1 MMYPFIILCG
11 GLATRLG
18 PIVAETPKCLLEV
31 NNKPFLYYQL
41 KYLEKSGAQDVYLS
55 VGHLSKIFYDFI
67 KNYKFKN
74 MSIKLVEDGP
84 SPLGTGG
91 AVKNIIQRIDSPSFV
106 MYGDSFLRVNFL
118 DVCNS
123 YNENLGRLIVIYKN
137 DDRYDKS
144 NVYFYED
151 NIIYNKTNPSHLSDH
166 IDYGIGIYKYSD
178 FENTT
183 KSFDLSLIQERF
195 SKFKKLQ
202 YFEAKKRFYEIG
214 TPESFK
220 KVKEIFIKNEDK
232 QF

>member
-1 MMYPFIILCG
+1 MYPFIILCG

-18 PIVAETPKCLLEV
+18 SIAAETPKCLLEV

-41 KYLEKSGAQDVYLS
+41 KHLEKSGAQDVYLS
-55 VGHLSKIFYDFI
+55 VGQLSEKFYDFI
-67 KNYKFKN
+67 KNYRFKN
-74 MSIKLVEDGP
+74 ISIKLVEDGP

-91 AVKNIIQRIDSPSFV
+91 AVKNIIKRIDSPSFV
-106 MYGDSFLRVNFL
+106 MYGDSFLRINLL
-118 DVCNS
+118 DVRNS
-123 YNENLGRLIVIYKN
+123 YNENLGPLIVIYKN

-144 NVYFYED
+144 NVYFDGD

-178 FENTT
+178 FENTI

-214 TPESFK
+214 TPSSYK
-220 KVKEIFIKNEDK
+220 KVEEVFSKK
-232 QF
+232 

>member
-1 MMYPFIILCG
+1 MYPFIILCG

-18 PIVAETPKCLLEV
+18 PIAEETPKCLLKV

-55 VGHLSKIFYDFI
+55 VGHLSEKFYDFT

-74 MSIKLVEDGP
+74 ISIKLIDDGP
-84 SPLGTGG
+84 IPLGTGG
-91 AVKNIIQRIDSPSFV
+91 AVKNIIAKTESPSFV

-123 YNENLGRLIVIYKN
+123 YNERLGPLMVIYKN
-137 DDRYDKS
+137 NNRYDKS
-144 NVYFYED
+144 NIYFDGD
-151 NIIYNKTNPSHLSDH
+151 NIIYNKTNPNHLCDY

-178 FENTT
+178 FENTS

-195 SKFKKLQ
+195 SKFKNLQ
-202 YFEAKKRFYEIG
+202 YFEARKRFYEIG
-214 TPESFK
+214 TPESYK
-220 KVKEIFIKNEDK
+220 KVAEFFIKNEDK
-232 QF
+232 

>member
-1 MMYPFIILCG
+1 MYPCIILCG

-18 PIVAETPKCLLEV
+18 PIAAETPKCLLEV

-55 VGHLSKIFYDFI
+55 VDHLSEKFYDFTN
-67 KNYKFKN
+67 NYKFTN
-74 MSIKLVEDGP
+74 ISIKLVEDGP

-91 AVKNIIQRIDSPSFV
+91 AVKNIIKRIDSPSFV

-118 DVCNS
+118 DVYNS
-123 YNENLGRLIVIYKN
+123 YNENLGPLIVIYKN

-144 NVYFYED
+144 NIYFDGD

-178 FENTT
+178 FENTME
-183 KSFDLSLIQERF
+183 SFDLSLIQERF
-195 SKFKKLQ
+195 SKLKKLQ

-214 TPESFK
+214 TPESYK
-220 KVKEIFIKNEDK
+220 KAEEFFMKYELK
-232 QF
+232 

>member
-1 MMYPFIILCG
+1 MYPFIILCG

-18 PIVAETPKCLLEV
+18 PIAAETPKCLLEV

-41 KYLEKSGAQDVYLS
+41 KHLEKSGAQDVYLS
-55 VGHLSKIFYDFI
+55 VGHLSEKFYDFI
-67 KNYKFKN
+67 KNYRFKN
-74 MSIKLVEDGP
+74 ISIKLVEDGP
-84 SPLGTGG
+84 LPLGTGG
-91 AVKNIIQRIDSPSFV
+91 AVKNIIKGIDSPAFV

-123 YNENLGRLIVIYKN
+123 YNENLGPLIVIYKN

-144 NVYFYED
+144 NVYFDGD

-178 FENTT
+178 FEDTI
-183 KSFDLSLIQERF
+183 KYFDLSLIQERC

-214 TPESFK
+214 TPESYK
-220 KVKEIFIKNEDK
+220 KVEEFFIKNEDK
-232 QF
+232 KS

>member
-1 MMYPFIILCG
+1 MYPFIILCG

-18 PIVAETPKCLLEV
+18 PIAAETPKCLLEV

-41 KYLEKSGAQDVYLS
+41 KNLEKSGAQVVYLS
-55 VGHLSKIFYDFI
+55 VGHLSEKFYGFI
-67 KNYKFKN
+67 EKYRFKN
-74 MSIKLVEDGP
+74 ISIKLVEDGT

-91 AVKNIIQRIDSPSFV
+91 AVKNIIKRIDSPSFV
-106 MYGDSFLRVNFL
+106 MYGDSFLRINLL
-118 DVCNS
+118 DVRNS
-123 YNENLGRLIVIYKN
+123 YNENLGPLIVIYKN

-144 NVYFYED
+144 NVYFDGD
-151 NIIYNKTNPSHLSDH
+151 NIIYNKSNPSHLSAH

-178 FENTT
+178 FDNTI

-214 TPESFK
+214 TPSSYK
-220 KVKEIFIKNEDK
+220 KVEEVFSKK
-232 QF
+232 

>member
-1 MMYPFIILCG
+1 MYPYIILCG

-18 PIVAETPKCLLEV
+18 PIAAETPKCLLEV

-55 VGHLSKIFYDFI
+55 VDHLSEKFYDFTN
-67 KNYKFKN
+67 NYKFTN
-74 MSIKLVEDGP
+74 ISIKLVEDGP

-91 AVKNIIQRIDSPSFV
+91 AVKNIIKRIDSPSFV

-118 DVCNS
+118 DVYNS
-123 YNENLGRLIVIYKN
+123 YNENLGPLIVIYKN

-144 NVYFYED
+144 NVYFDGD

-178 FENTT
+178 FENTME
-183 KSFDLSLIQERF
+183 SFDLSLIQERF

-202 YFEAKKRFYEIG
+202 YFEANKRFYEIG
-214 TPESFK
+214 TPESYK
-220 KVKEIFIKNEDK
+220 KAEEFFMKYELK
-232 QF
+232 